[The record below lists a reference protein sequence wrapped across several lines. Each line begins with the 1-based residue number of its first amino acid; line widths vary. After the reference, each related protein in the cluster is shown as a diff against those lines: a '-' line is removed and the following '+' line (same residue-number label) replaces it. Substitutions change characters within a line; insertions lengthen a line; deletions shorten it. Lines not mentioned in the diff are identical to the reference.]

1 MNVSGWYINGTM
13 YSVGELPN
21 RYTYS
26 HQMLLLHDV
35 RFSDNG
41 TTYRC
46 FFFKMASEVSSPT
59 VTLTV
64 VPRCELIK
72 GSLFLSLS

>member
-1 MNVSGWYINGTM
+1 MFLAGTLM
-13 YSVGELPN
+13 IPCTQWE

-26 HQMLLLHDV
+26 HQILLLHDV

-64 VPRCELIK
+64 VPRRELIK
-72 GSLFLSLS
+72 VHCSCH